1 MKALFSSLLMGLA
14 LLLPAMAAEN
24 IAGVYK
30 TIDDET
36 GEAKSLVQIYD
47 YQGKMYGR
55 VVKLFQEPGKK
66 AVGIKGD
73 PNIVGLDVIW
83 GMKDE
88 GERYEGGY
96 ILDPAKGKIYRCE
109 IWREGNKLIVR
120 GKIGPFGRNQT
131 WIFERAAA
139 GESFVPAI
147 PVKK

>member
-1 MKALFSSLLMGLA
+1 MKFISSLIVGLC

-36 GEAKSLVQIYD
+36 GEAKSLVEIYSHG
-47 YQGKMYGR
+47 GKMYGR
-55 VVKLFQEPGKK
+55 VIKLFADVDKK

-73 PNIVGLDVIW
+73 PKIVGLDVAW
-83 GMKDE
+83 GLTDE
-88 GERYEGGY
+88 GERYEGGK
-96 ILDPAKGKIYRCE
+96 ILDPAKGKIYGCE
-109 IWREGNKLIVR
+109 MWREGNKLIVR

-131 WIFERAAA
+131 WLYVSP
-139 GESFVPAI
+139 GSGKKLTPSI